1 MDPVTA
7 LRAGEVVI
15 LPTDT
20 VYGLCALP
28 EHAAQLAELKR
39 RPAYM
44 PIATL
49 YLEPPEALPASIL
62 PLLPGPY
69 TFVVGG
75 QGIRVPA
82 LAPQVTDVLRVVG
95 PVAATSA
102 NLHGRRDPRRLADV
116 PKELREAV
124 AAEVDAGELPGIA
137 STVVNLDA
145 EPPIVLRQGAG
156 LWPVTDD

>member
-1 MDPVTA
+1 MDPVEA

-28 EHAAQLAELKR
+28 EHAARLAELKR
-39 RPAYM
+39 RPADM

-49 YLEPPEALPASIL
+49 YLEPPEALPAKVL

-75 QGIRVPA
+75 RGIRVPA

-116 PKELREAV
+116 AKELRDTA

-137 STVVNLDA
+137 STVIDLDA

-156 LWPVTDD
+156 LWPV

>member
-1 MDPVTA
+1 MDPVEA

-28 EHAAQLAELKR
+28 EHAARLAKLKR
-39 RPAYM
+39 RPADM

-49 YLEPPEALPASIL
+49 YLEPPGALPANIL

-75 QGIRVPA
+75 QGIRVPE

-116 PKELREAV
+116 PRELREAA
-124 AAEVDAGELPGIA
+124 AAEVDAGELPGIS
-137 STVVNLDA
+137 STVVDLDT

-156 LWPVTDD
+156 PWPI